1 MPKSSI
7 AMSEVDGEYVF
18 DINEYLI
25 VAYSKMTLPVRR
37 EICSLVREELDA
49 GAIEEMIDELVS
61 IYALRKQEWFEEE
74 DDDSE

>member
-37 EICSLVREELDA
+37 EVCSLVRDELDS
-49 GAIEEMIDELVS
+49 GVIEEMIDELIS
-61 IYALRKQEWFEEE
+61 IYALRKQEWYEEE

>member
-25 VAYSKMTLPVRR
+25 VAYSKMSLPVRR
-37 EICSLVREELDA
+37 EICNLVRAELDS
-49 GAIEEMIDELVS
+49 GVIEEMIDEVIS
-61 IYALRKQEWFEEE
+61 IYALRKHEWYEEE
-74 DDDSE
+74 DDD